1 MPAVPMQLLAAVVAV
16 AAVQRAAAQ
25 PYRLSIEHGPRRV
38 SVTRGAATISES
50 TCGEQSLFQ
59 AVESSMNAIHK
70 ASKLGGANFGASEF
84 RDALTNG
91 QLEVEMV
98 GDAREVAVA
107 RWYAVG
113 ELVGD
118 LGRDADLPAIRAT
131 PVETK
136 ECIYDNFNFGVDS
149 SEIDALQRHY
159 VEYNALLQGLPSF
172 SDPATALAVVEVPQK
187 RPLRIG
193 VLGVTGAGKS
203 TFVTAVLGRAV
214 LSRSNEICTGAI
226 TEIEHIGDT
235 TKKEYFIITFLD
247 EEEKNYFIETDA
259 KKLKD
264 LQDRY
269 AKECS
274 GGSVVGDCQVLKDN
288 LDRQKLAT
296 QAMATAVSEWQ
307 PDPVVV
313 QSLDTDHYVSA
324 VGGNRLPELVR
335 KVTMRL
341 DEDILRYATLVDT
354 PGLRDPDPKRRRVAL
369 DAITAMDGWIYL
381 MAAGKAETGVISDLH
396 EIREEG
402 HNLHGVVCISK
413 VNTINDPTAS
423 KSLDEL
429 ARAQKEMFAQ
439 YSAMP
444 ITYDSAMARAQFAL
458 IRESEMGSDTRFLLL
473 RDILDQ
479 SYGFGFIRR
488 LVPALRDQSFS
499 DPLKQSFQALVEK
512 ASKHG
517 ASEDTTEFHMLEDV
531 LTETSLLIT
540 TLRNIA
546 ELLNDKIVKRV
557 AADRRTGLLSAV
569 HGSKDKLTKRE
580 ADLVQLIAWMD
591 EAEKTR
597 LEIESQQQQFIA
609 SKEQEQLV
617 VQVSGCVGDQLALG
631 STTQLSAAHTAARGV
646 QQQIETQVE
655 SWFRTSYADSSTT
668 QQATIDGEAFNIR
681 SMAMPFSEFFDAPA
695 SDAFFSAFDD
705 MAQLQPKVVS
715 ECQSQFADKNADV
728 TSMVAEAAQKM
739 HSAIQTTMQQD
750 SAGTAP
756 LSDSVTGGAIGS
768 NACWC
773 TTNTVSR
780 ERSHCKDSIC
790 VTLSGGASGSKK
802 TSTSPPP
809 PEPAV
814 AADDTAE
821 VTEALRAIKRLG
833 TEQATKRLQL
843 LGRQAEIR
851 LENAMRAATDTQG
864 TFTESY
870 REQTAQVAAVLHELE
885 ARASELAELT
895 KGHERADVERQLA
908 DRRSDFGAVD
918 DFDKGLLSLA
928 GFDVALEQV
937 KSQRAAEAAE
947 AAKQK
952 QQQLADGS
960 HDGHDL

>member
-1 MPAVPMQLLAAVVAV
+1 
-16 AAVQRAAAQ
+16 
-25 PYRLSIEHGPRRV
+25 
-38 SVTRGAATISES
+38 
-50 TCGEQSLFQ
+50 
-59 AVESSMNAIHK
+59 
-70 ASKLGGANFGASEF
+70 
-84 RDALTNG
+84 
-91 QLEVEMV
+91 
-98 GDAREVAVA
+98 
-107 RWYAVG
+107 
-113 ELVGD
+113 
-118 LGRDADLPAIRAT
+118 LPAIRAT

-149 SEIDALQRHY
+149 SEIDALQAHY
-159 VEYNALLQGLPSF
+159 VAYNDLLKGLPSF
-172 SDPATALAVVEVPQK
+172 GDPATALSLLDVPPK

-203 TFVTAVLGRAV
+203 TFVTAILGRAV

-235 TKKEYFIITFLD
+235 AKKEHCVITFLN
-247 EEEKNYFIETDA
+247 EEEKNYFIEADA

-264 LQDRY
+264 LQARY
-269 AKECS
+269 AQECS
-274 GGSVVGDCQVLKDN
+274 GSSMDGDCEMLKDS
-288 LDRQKLAT
+288 LDRQQLAT
-296 QAMATAVSEWQ
+296 QAMAKAVSEWQ
-307 PDPVVV
+307 PNPVVV

-341 DEDILRYATLVDT
+341 DEEILRYATLVDT
-354 PGLRDPDPKRRRVAL
+354 PGLRDPDPKRRLVAL
-369 DAITAMDGWIYL
+369 DAIAAMDGWIYL

-402 HNLHGVVCISK
+402 RNLHGVVCISK

-458 IRESEMGSDTRFLLL
+458 IRETEVGSESRFLLL

-517 ASEDTTEFHMLEDV
+517 ASDQTTEFHMVEDV

-546 ELLNDKIVKRV
+546 ELLNDKVVKRV
-557 AADRRTGLLSAV
+557 AADRRTELLGAV
-569 HGSKDKLTKRE
+569 HESKGKLAARE
-580 ADLVQLIAWMD
+580 AELVQLIAWMD

-597 LEIESQQQQFIA
+597 LEIETHQQHFLA
-609 SKEQEQLV
+609 SKAQEDLI
-617 VQVSGCVGDQLALG
+617 VQVSSCVGDQLALG
-631 STTQLSAAHTAARGV
+631 STSQLSDAHSAAQRV
-646 QQQIETQVE
+646 QVDVDTQVE
-655 SWFRTSYADSSTT
+655 SWFRASYGGSSTT

-681 SMAMPFSEFFDAPA
+681 SMAMPFAEFFDVPA
-695 SDAFFSAFDD
+695 STAFFSAFDD
-705 MAQLQPKVVS
+705 LAELHPKVMS
-715 ECQSQFADKNADV
+715 ACQSQFASKSEDA
-728 TSMVAEAAQKM
+728 TSMVKDAAEQM
-739 HSAIQTTMQQD
+739 HSAVQATLTGD
-750 SAGTAP
+750 TVGTAP
-756 LSDSVTGGAIGS
+756 LPASVTAGVGS

-773 TTNTVSR
+773 TTNAVSR

-790 VTLSGGASGSKK
+790 VTLSGSANGAKV
-802 TSTSPPP
+802 STPAPP
-809 PEPAV
+809 PEPVSEKSA
-814 AADDTAE
+814 AADTPE

-833 TEQATKRLQL
+833 VEQATKRLEV
-843 LGRQAEIR
+843 LGRQAELR
-851 LENAMRAATDTQG
+851 LEKAMRAATDVQG
-864 TFTESY
+864 AFTEKY
-870 REQTAQVAAVLHELE
+870 REQTAQVAAALHTLESRAGELE
-885 ARASELAELT
+885 ELT
-895 KGHERADVERQLA
+895 QGHTRADVDRQLVERRA
-908 DRRSDFGAVD
+908 DLRAVEA
-918 DFDKGLLSLA
+918 FDQGLLRLA
-928 GFDVALEQV
+928 GFDLALQGLQARQ
-937 KSQRAAEAAE
+937 KAEAAE
-947 AAKQK
+947 GAKQI
-952 QQQLADGS
+952 ASGS

>member
-1 MPAVPMQLLAAVVAV
+1 MGLPMLPLALLLLAVA
-16 AAVQRAAAQ
+16 QGGGAQ
-25 PYRLSIEHGPRRV
+25 PYRLAIEHSPRRV
-38 SVTRGAATISES
+38 TVTRGDAQVSGT

-59 AVESSMNAIHK
+59 ALQTSMNAVHK
-70 ASKLGGANFGASEF
+70 ASKLAGTNFGGDAF
-84 RDALTNG
+84 RDALSNG
-91 QLEVEMV
+91 QLEVEIV

-107 RWYAVG
+107 RWYIVG

-118 LGRDADLPAIRAT
+118 LGKDADLPAIRAA

-149 SEIDALQRHY
+149 TEIDALETHF
-159 VEYNALLQGLPSF
+159 VEYNTLLQGLPSF
-172 SDPATALAVVEVPQK
+172 QDPAMALSLIDVPQK

-235 TKKEYFIITFLD
+235 TKKEHFVITYLD

-264 LQDRY
+264 LRDRY
-269 AKECS
+269 AQECS
-274 GGSVVGDCQVLKDN
+274 GSSTVGDCEVLKDN
-288 LDRQKLAT
+288 LDRQELAT
-296 QAMATAVSEWQ
+296 QAMARAVAEWQ
-307 PDPVVV
+307 PNPVVV

-458 IRESEMGSDTRFLLL
+458 IRESEVGSDTRFLLL

-479 SYGFGFIRR
+479 SYGYGFIRR
-488 LVPALRDQSFS
+488 LVPPLRDQSFS

-557 AADRRTGLLSAV
+557 AADRRTELLSAA
-569 HGSKDKLTKRE
+569 HESKAQLTARE
-580 ADLVQLIAWMD
+580 KELVQLIAWMD

-597 LEIESQQQQFIA
+597 LEIEAQQQLFIG
-609 SKEQEQLV
+609 SKVKEDLIV
-617 VQVSGCVGDQLALG
+617 GISSCVGDQLALG
-631 STTQLSAAHTAARGV
+631 STSQLSAAHSAAQRV
-646 QQQIETQVE
+646 QVEVETQLE
-655 SWFRTSYADSSTT
+655 SWFRASYGQSSTT
-668 QQATIDGEAFNIR
+668 QQATIDGESFNIR

-695 SDAFFSAFDD
+695 STAFFSAFDD
-705 MAQLQPKVVS
+705 MAGLHPKVLS
-715 ECQSQFADKNADV
+715 ACQSQFASKGEDA
-728 TSMVAEAAQKM
+728 TSMIKHAAEQM
-739 HSAIQTTMQQD
+739 HSAIQATLSGD
-750 SAGTAP
+750 ADGTAP
-756 LSDSVTGGAIGS
+756 LPASVTAGVGS

-773 TTNTVSR
+773 TTNAVSR

-790 VTLSGGASGSKK
+790 VTLSGSASGAKVSA
-802 TSTSPPP
+802 PAPP
-809 PEPAV
+809 PEPLSEKIV
-814 AADDTAE
+814 AEDTAE

-833 TEQATKRLQL
+833 TEQATKRLEV
-843 LGRQAEIR
+843 LGRQAELR
-851 LENAMRAATDTQG
+851 LEKAMRAATDVQG
-864 TFTESY
+864 TFTETY
-870 REQTAQVAAVLHELE
+870 REQTAQIAAVLHELE
-885 ARASELAELT
+885 SRAGELEELT
-895 KGHERADVERQLA
+895 KGHTRAEVERQLA
-908 DRRSDFGAVD
+908 ERRTDLRAVEE
-918 DFDKGLLSLA
+918 FDQNLLGLA
-928 GFDVALEQV
+928 GFDLALQGLQAKQNVEAEGS
-937 KSQRAAEAAE
+937 KQRAG
-947 AAKQK
+947 
-952 QQQLADGS
+952 GS
-960 HDGHDL
+960 